1 MAKETQNSLP
11 FEIPVVRAT
20 KENLSGYGRFVTN
33 FDEEKVEINPWP
45 VTGPRK
51 ARPGT
56 DIIPGVDC
64 SQLTFKYEGNKYV
77 SVKDIGRRMEVG
89 TICEEEQSPDN
100 KYVLV
105 SEITFHPDCGEVFY
119 PKNGDP
125 FITVLALPGDDFGKT
140 EREAIAVLLD
150 VGPSMNQAPPGVAT
164 PLETALEAITMILQR
179 KMFAESK
186 DEVALVLVGSE
197 ETDNPLADDE
207 SYQHISIA
215 NPLGVVDFDFLQLVQ
230 NDVKP
235 TTTSGD
241 FVDGIVVAMDHLMN
255 ALQGKKGFG
264 FKRLIVMSD
273 LGGEFGDDQVD
284 TIIAS
289 IKNSGTELNIIGP
302 DFDDDDDAG
311 PTPGTSGEE
320 RKEKTPQQ
328 RAGHALVRHILE
340 EVDGECYSFSEA
352 LPALSYFQSRQ
363 VRPTAWK
370 CPLEI
375 GPELK
380 IPING
385 YVKVKDFKL
394 KQSWKAV
401 YAKDPEMEVGKLRTY
416 HKNDE
421 EETEVDKDDMVEKH
435 RYGTESVTI
444 PEEDKGNMKYKAE
457 KCFKVLGFTKMENVK
472 RSEMMGDGCMA
483 VVAEKGDEAAGIA
496 LSALINALYET
507 NMCAIVR
514 RVYNASSSPR
524 VGCLVAH
531 IKADYECLYWFELPF
546 MEDVRQFTFGSLPL
560 KEENPTN
567 KKYKPTEDQLSAVDS
582 LITSMDLSTAAQ
594 DEEEESTELLKPKL
608 TFNPHF
614 QRLYQCLQHRALNPD
629 DELPELSPMIANY
642 LKPPEEVVV
651 RSQSNLESLRAKFK
665 LEAVK
670 RKEEKTGENLFK
682 ENGDGEPAGK
692 KVKVDGDLEGGMETI
707 AKATVTEVGST
718 TPVEDFMALISM
730 KDEDKFEEACGQ
742 MQKRIQQIVLDSFGD
757 QFYGKAMECVK
768 CLREQCIKKQEP
780 SQYNTFIKSFKETL
794 VSKARK
800 DFLDKMVDGKQSLIT
815 SGECEGGAAPAEVEE
830 FQAGEATQKDE
841 AKEEDTAEDLLDEL

>member
-1 MAKETQNSLP
+1 MA
-11 FEIPVVRAT
+11 A
-20 KENLSGYGRFVTN
+20 
-33 FDEEKVEINPWP
+33 
-45 VTGPRK
+45 
-51 ARPGT
+51 
-56 DIIPGVDC
+56 
-64 SQLTFKYEGNKYV
+64 NK
-77 SVKDIGRRMEVG
+77 
-89 TICEEEQSPDN
+89 
-100 KYVLV
+100 
-105 SEITFHPDCGEVFY
+105 
-119 PKNGDP
+119 
-125 FITVLALPGDDFGKT
+125 
-140 EREAIAVLLD
+140 EAIAVLLD

-179 KMFAESK
+179 K

-215 NPLGVVDFDFLQLVQ
+215 NPLV
-230 NDVKP
+230 
-235 TTTSGD
+235 
-241 FVDGIVVAMDHLMN
+241 VDGIVVAMDHLIN

-483 VVAEKGDEAAGIA
+483 VAAGIA

-531 IKADYECLYWFELPF
+531 IKADYELPF

-594 DEEEESTELLKPKL
+594 DDEEESTELLKPKL

-614 QRLYQCLQHRALNPD
+614 QRLYQ
-629 DELPELSPMIANY
+629 LSPMIANY

-730 KDEDKFEEACGQ
+730 KDEDKFDEACGQ
-742 MQKRIQQIVLDSFGD
+742 IQKRIQQIVLDSFGD

-815 SGECEGGAAPAEVEE
+815 SGECEGGAAPADVEE

-841 AKEEDTAEDLLDEL
+841 AKEEDTAEDLDLKIEIVICCVIQMETLNS

>member
-1 MAKETQNSLP
+1 MA
-11 FEIPVVRAT
+11 A
-20 KENLSGYGRFVTN
+20 
-33 FDEEKVEINPWP
+33 
-45 VTGPRK
+45 
-51 ARPGT
+51 
-56 DIIPGVDC
+56 
-64 SQLTFKYEGNKYV
+64 NK
-77 SVKDIGRRMEVG
+77 
-89 TICEEEQSPDN
+89 
-100 KYVLV
+100 
-105 SEITFHPDCGEVFY
+105 
-119 PKNGDP
+119 
-125 FITVLALPGDDFGKT
+125 
-140 EREAIAVLLD
+140 EAIAVLLD

-179 KMFAESK
+179 K

-215 NPLGVVDFDFLQLVQ
+215 NPLV
-230 NDVKP
+230 
-235 TTTSGD
+235 
-241 FVDGIVVAMDHLMN
+241 VDGIVVAMDHLMN

-457 KCFKVLGFTKMENVK
+457 KCFKVLGFTKMEN
-472 RSEMMGDGCMA
+472 
-483 VVAEKGDEAAGIA
+483 AAGIA

-531 IKADYECLYWFELPF
+531 IKADYE
-546 MEDVRQFTFGSLPL
+546 
-560 KEENPTN
+560 
-567 KKYKPTEDQLSAVDS
+567 DQLSAVDS

-614 QRLYQCLQHRALNPD
+614 QRLYQ
-629 DELPELSPMIANY
+629 LSPMIANY